1 MKILVFT
8 PVWKRPEITRAYCLG
23 IQRLKKSFD
32 VDVLCVLSP
41 EDDSENKVLLDEYD
55 IQYILHRNK
64 LGEKKNEGLQHAL
77 KLDFDYLLEMNS
89 DDIIADELLETYK
102 DLMRKGENFIGIR
115 NFVFYNSETG
125 KSKQCKST
133 TLFGIG
139 RAYKKEALV
148 EASRCV
154 DVVMEETVTTPT
166 NYYKKGNWYIVH
178 PNNVVKGMNV
188 LSEEYNRLWDDTA
201 DRGMDNFSQGVF
213 ERVGILPTVI
223 ETPRPLAMDVKSE
236 VNLWAFTDMPGESY
250 DSKEILGLLSE
261 QERIYLDGLRK
272 NK

>member
-8 PVWKRPEITRAYCLG
+8 PVWKRPEITKAYCLG

-41 EDDSENKVLLDEYD
+41 EDDSDNKVLLEEYD

-64 LGEKKNEGLQHAL
+64 LGEKKNAGLQHAL
-77 KLDFDYLLEMNS
+77 TLDFDYLLEMNS
-89 DDIIADELLETYK
+89 DDIIADELLETYR
-102 DLMRKGENFIGIR
+102 DLMKKGENFIGIR
-115 NFVFYNSETG
+115 NFVFYDSENG

-139 RAYKKEALV
+139 RAYKKEALI

-154 DVVMEETVTTPT
+154 DVVMEETVTTT
-166 NYYKKGNWYIVH
+166 LNHYKKGNWYIVH
-178 PNNVVKGMNV
+178 PSNVIKEMNV
-188 LSEEYNRLWDDTA
+188 LSDEYNRLWDDHA
-201 DRGMDNFSQGVF
+201 DRGMDNFSKGVF

-223 ETPRPLAMDVKSE
+223 ETPKPLAMDVKSQE
-236 VNLWAFTDMPGESY
+236 NLWSFTDMPGESY